1 MNANHA
7 QLCSSPEWAAYIQDD
22 LLPLIAAGVDLGEEM
37 LEIGPGP
44 GAATD
49 WLRHKVRRLTALEL
63 DAEAAEKLA
72 ARYSDTNVEVITGS
86 AAEMTFADES
96 FDSVGAF
103 TMLHHIPTLSLQ
115 DKILAEVFRVLR
127 PAGVLIASDSLAS
140 TELHD
145 FHVGDTYNPI
155 EPSSLLPRLQ
165 SVGFAK
171 ITIVVD
177 GRLSFIAHKAGAGTG
192 CGREAPADD

>member
-22 LLPLIAAGVDLGEEM
+22 LLPLIAAGLDLGEEM

-63 DAEAAEKLA
+63 DAEAADKLA

-96 FDSVGAF
+96 FDSVGSF
-103 TMLHHIPTLSLQ
+103 TMLHHIPTVSLQ
-115 DKILAEVFRVLR
+115 DKV
-127 PAGVLIASDSLAS
+127 
-140 TELHD
+140 
-145 FHVGDTYNPI
+145 
-155 EPSSLLPRLQ
+155 
-165 SVGFAK
+165 
-171 ITIVVD
+171 
-177 GRLSFIAHKAGAGTG
+177 
-192 CGREAPADD
+192 